1 MTTIREIALAAGV
14 TKQAIRRRAVQ
25 LFGSDLP
32 KVEGIISFTEAQAA
46 EILSVYTGNSGS
58 NVGSNIT
65 GTVTSNDTGNIVS
78 TLREHI
84 VFLQQ
89 QVVEKD
95 RQLTSK
101 DEQITQLTAALD
113 NALKINAVQ
122 AASIKHL
129 GDGTEHKP
137 WWRRIF

>member
-58 NVGSNIT
+58 NVGSNVT

-84 VFLQQ
+84 VFAATSCR
-89 QVVEKD
+89 KD

-113 NALKINAVQ
+113 NALKSTPCKLPVSN
-122 AASIKHL
+122 
-129 GDGTEHKP
+129 T
-137 WWRRIF
+137 